1 MNYHNVKGKFSF
13 TRGYLVDMLVVLVSH
28 NNEYLKEL
36 IHDECVEKEKF
47 RESLECYME
56 DLLVKIWM
64 DAKDSPVDNLQG
76 AVEKV
81 EPLPMDDIKNIMISL
96 EQANSTNNYLSICI
110 MLDLPISDY
119 SIKILRKFIYSQNGL
134 IQQRL
139 FDWLMPVMRQL
150 S

>member
-1 MNYHNVKGKFSF
+1 
-13 TRGYLVDMLVVLVSH
+13 
-28 NNEYLKEL
+28 
-36 IHDECVEKEKF
+36 
-47 RESLECYME
+47 
-56 DLLVKIWM
+56 M

-76 AVEKV
+76 ATEKV
-81 EPLPMDDIKNIMISL
+81 EPLPIEDIKNIMISL

-110 MLDLPISDY
+110 MLDLPAADY